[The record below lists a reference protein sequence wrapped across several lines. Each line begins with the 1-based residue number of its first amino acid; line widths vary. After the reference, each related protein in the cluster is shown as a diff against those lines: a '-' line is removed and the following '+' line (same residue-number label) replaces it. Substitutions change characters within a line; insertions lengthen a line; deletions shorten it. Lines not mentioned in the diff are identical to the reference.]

1 MLNTT
6 RQIGCGESEMM
17 NDESCPQKSAQ
28 ASSTFSKTGNMD
40 SLKAAGFSGKQYHRQ
55 YGLLYEMPNFRHD
68 I

>member
-1 MLNTT
+1 
-6 RQIGCGESEMM
+6 MM
-17 NDESCPQKSAQ
+17 NDESFLQKSAE

-40 SLKAAGFSGKQYHRQ
+40 WLKAAGFSGKQYHRE